1 MGKEKEKDK
10 DKKDKDKDKDKKD
23 KDKKDKDK
31 DKDKKDKDKD
41 KDKKDKKKKEMGDQS
56 WKLNISSIIDNYI
69 DAYEKIT
76 KIFRD
81 IDSYVL
87 KSATSKE
94 EFIIKVK
101 ESINKL
107 PEANKLSFEPFLKA
121 IE

>member
-10 DKKDKDKDKDKKD
+10 DKKDKDKKDKDKKD

-31 DKDKKDKDKD
+31 KDKDKKDKDK
-41 KDKKDKKKKEMGDQS
+41 KDKDKKKKDMGDEA

-76 KIFRD
+76 KVFQD
-81 IDSYVL
+81 IDSYIL
-87 KSATSKE
+87 KGATSKE

-107 PEANKLSFEPFLKA
+107 PETNQELFNSFLKA